1 MLDNG
6 DFDEKLKEFL
16 DKGLPEALV
25 KGMEKACIIAQDEG
39 KILCP
44 VDTGRLRASIDHEV
58 TEEGGK
64 VVGYVGSNVEYA
76 PYVEA
81 KKGFL
86 EQAVNA
92 SRSDILDCFKGLI

>member
-1 MLDNG
+1 MRDNG
-6 DFDEKLKEFL
+6 DFDENLEKFL
-16 DKGLPEALV
+16 EKGLPEALI
-25 KGMEKACIIAQDEG
+25 KGMQKACVIVQDEG
-39 KILCP
+39 KVLCP

-58 TEEGGK
+58 TEESGK
-64 VVGYVGSNVEYA
+64 VVGYVGSNIEYA

>member
-6 DFDEKLKEFL
+6 DFDEKLKAFL

-25 KGMEKACIIAQDEG
+25 KGMRQACVTVQDEG
-39 KILCP
+39 KVLCP
-44 VDTGRLRASIDHEV
+44 VDTGRLRASIDHDV
-58 TEEGGK
+58 VEEGGK

-76 PYVEA
+76 PFVEA